1 MGHRIGIVIV
11 STDFRAAQPGFDAA
25 RDGFHFPDL
34 VDEPSEHDIEARLSW
49 LGAGNDAILALR
61 TTPSYDPADDEG
73 VRSRSAAIER
83 SISTMTSAWTQART
97 MTRGFA
103 SPKPTAR

>member
-49 LGAGNDAILALR
+49 LGAGNDVILAL
-61 TTPSYDPADDEG
+61 
-73 VRSRSAAIER
+73 
-83 SISTMTSAWTQART
+83 
-97 MTRGFA
+97 
-103 SPKPTAR
+103 